1 MPQPEV
7 IETVEPASLS
17 RFDMIIDVRSP
28 AEFEEDHIPGAIN
41 LPVLDNEERAKVG
54 TIYVQESRFRARKIG
69 AAMVAHNV
77 ARHLE
82 TALADQPGSFHPLI
96 YCWRGGQRSNSMA
109 TILSQIGWRTA
120 VLSGG
125 YRTYRRRVQH
135 RLYEEEI
142 PFNLVLIDGQTGCGK
157 TAVLQRLLDLG
168 IQTIDLEGIAEHRG
182 SLFGGFSDR
191 RQPSQKLFESRLLAA
206 IEALDLSQPIAVE
219 AESSKVGVRVV
230 PPALWARMLDAPRI
244 ELLASRPAR
253 VRYLV
258 ENYAD
263 IIADRAALERAV
275 ARLPVHPGR
284 KRIEEWKALAD
295 AGDFAA
301 LADAVVERHYDPS
314 YERSRRLDQRPILGS
329 VQLSSLDQN
338 DIGQAAASAASI
350 IREKLGAI
358 PLRYSG

>member
-1 MPQPEV
+1 
-7 IETVEPASLS
+7 
-17 RFDMIIDVRSP
+17 
-28 AEFEEDHIPGAIN
+28 
-41 LPVLDNEERAKVG
+41 
-54 TIYVQESRFRARKIG
+54 
-69 AAMVAHNV
+69 
-77 ARHLE
+77 
-82 TALADQPGSFHPLI
+82 
-96 YCWRGGQRSNSMA
+96 
-109 TILSQIGWRTA
+109 
-120 VLSGG
+120 
-125 YRTYRRRVQH
+125 
-135 RLYEEEI
+135 
-142 PFNLVLIDGQTGCGK
+142 VLIDGQTGCGK

-314 YERSRRLDQRPILGS
+314 YERSRRRDQRPILGS